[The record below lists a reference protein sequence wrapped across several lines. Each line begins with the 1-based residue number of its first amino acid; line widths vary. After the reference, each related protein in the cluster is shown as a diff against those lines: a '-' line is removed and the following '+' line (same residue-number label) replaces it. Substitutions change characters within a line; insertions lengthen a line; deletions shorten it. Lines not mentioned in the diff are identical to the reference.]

1 MADDRLAKRLAG
13 GSPRRTI
20 IQLVIA
26 SVVVGAFLAFWGV
39 SPAEFWRGV
48 FDFIRG
54 IVGWLGDSVG
64 EIVVNLAT
72 YLLFGAAIVVP
83 IWLISRVLNG
93 PAGPRG
99 PRADVSRK
107 D

>member
-1 MADDRLAKRLAG
+1 MTEGRIGRLAG
-13 GSPRRTI
+13 GGSLRTL

-39 SPAEFWRGV
+39 SPGEFWSGV
-48 FDFIRG
+48 FNFIRG

-64 EIVVNLAT
+64 EIVVNLLT

-83 IWLISRVLNG
+83 IWLIMRVIG
-93 PAGPRG
+93 GRG
-99 PRADVSRK
+99 AARRD
-107 D
+107 